1 MREVVR
7 LNESQLN
14 KIVNKVLL
22 EEQVYTNIDKS
33 YDYKKIN
40 NVWFAKNKKGNKWMD
55 ISKYPDSI
63 KAIESKLKTDKYQQ
77 KVIETLSQKDK
88 INVVKG
94 FQMFMNKYHKGWYK
108 GSILPA
114 QKLGILDDITKSNYL
129 KFGVKY
135 KKAIKDYKS
144 NLPWY
149 SWEHITQAIGDVVSS
164 ATSAIQS
171 GLSSVVN
178 GFTNFFR
185 KMFPNVAELFFA
197 RDLTT
202 DDFTDSQK
210 KIMYTAVQNA
220 MKRNKNNKVGATE
233 YVDYGGGVEKDWFG
247 VGGVKASDMVFNTLF
262 SNPKFMVATTLGRF
276 SYKNLG
282 NKIVI
287 TDTYDFK
294 KIPDAKTT
302 PKELEGLSYPQKV
315 MKIKNDNNVGYYVAI
330 RHLGYLEHPD
340 TGLDSKPKINIE
352 LNPQDYA

>member
-63 KAIESKLKTDKYQQ
+63 KYIESKLKTDKSNE
-77 KVIETLSQKDK
+77 KLIDRLTQKDK
-88 INVVKG
+88 VNVVKG
-94 FQMFMNKYHKGWYK
+94 FQMFMNKHYKGWYK
-108 GSILPA
+108 GSILPT
-114 QKLGILDDITKSNYL
+114 QKLGIVDEITKSSYL
-129 KFGVKY
+129 KYRTKY
-135 KKAIKDYKS
+135 IDAIKKYKS

-149 SWEHITQAIGDVVSS
+149 SWERISQAINDVGSGIVS
-164 ATSAIQS
+164 A
-171 GLSSVVN
+171 LSSVVN

-210 KIMYTAVQNA
+210 EIMYTAVQNA
-220 MKRNKNNKVGATE
+220 MKRNKNSKVGATE
-233 YVDYGGGVEKDWFG
+233 YVDYGGGIEKDWFG
-247 VGGVKASDMVFNTLF
+247 AGGVKASDMVFNTLF

-302 PKELEGLSYPQKV
+302 PKELEGLSYPEKV